1 MENIEKSENETNVLE
16 RISYSI
22 GCIRCRPSIM
32 SCLTV
37 HKSRDQR
44 ISTLI
49 KEPSLYK
56 KKKQK
61 SKRKITKPSFEFL
74 TFPLLID
81 SVVAPIKE
89 PAIPNVICKTVNSQL
104 TMITSQLGEK
114 QEVAIK
120 TSFCD
125 MEFI

>member
-1 MENIEKSENETNVLE
+1 
-16 RISYSI
+16 
-22 GCIRCRPSIM
+22 M

-49 KEPSLYK
+49 KEPSLYQ
-56 KKKQK
+56 KKQK
-61 SKRKITKPSFEFL
+61 RKIKKPSFEFL

-81 SVVAPIKE
+81 SVVAQIKE
-89 PAIPNVICKTVNSQL
+89 PTIPNVICKTVNSQL
-104 TMITSQLGEK
+104 TMITSQLEEK

>member
-32 SCLTV
+32 RCLTV

-49 KEPSLYK
+49 KEPSLY

-89 PAIPNVICKTVNSQL
+89 PAIQNVICKTVNSQL
-104 TMITSQLGEK
+104 TMINSQLGERR
-114 QEVAIK
+114 
-120 TSFCD
+120 SCH
-125 MEFI
+125 